1 MITFIKG
8 ILAEKNPT
16 HVTIEVGGVG
26 FGIFIPLSSFDKL
39 GEIGS
44 EVKLLTHLNVKED
57 SLTLYGFKSHEER
70 TLFQMLIEVSGIG
83 PRTAIGIL
91 SGTTASDFY
100 NLVMNKNYTRLTAIP
115 GIGKKTAERL
125 VLELYDKISKSNL
138 KSAPDQKS
146 VSGNYEVRNEA
157 IQALCSLG
165 FSKPVAEK
173 SVNGILMTSPSA
185 AAMTVEELI
194 KRALKTAA
202 GN

>member
-1 MITFIKG
+1 MLTFIKG

-16 HVTIEVGGVG
+16 HVTVEVNGVG
-26 FGIFIPLSSFDKL
+26 FGIFVPLSNFDKL

-44 EVKLLTHLNVKED
+44 EVKLLTHLHVKED
-57 SLTLYGFKSHEER
+57 SLTLYGFLTAEER
-70 TLFQMLIEVSGIG
+70 SLFEMLIEVSGIG
-83 PRTAIGIL
+83 PRTALGIL
-91 SGTTASDFY
+91 SGTTVNDFH
-100 NLVMNKNYTRLTAIP
+100 NVVLNKNYTRLTTLP

-146 VSGNYEVRNEA
+146 SSGNYEIRHEA

-173 SVNGILMTSPSA
+173 SVNGILMTTSSST
-185 AAMTVEELI
+185 MSLEDLI
-194 KRALKTAA
+194 KKALKTAA

>member
-1 MITFIKG
+1 MLTFIKG

-16 HVTIEVGGVG
+16 HVTLEVNGVG
-26 FGIFIPLSSFDKL
+26 FGIFVPLSNFDKL

-44 EVKLLTHLNVKED
+44 EVKLLTHLHVKED
-57 SLTLYGFKSHEER
+57 SLTLYGFLTSEER
-70 TLFQMLIEVSGIG
+70 SLFEMLIEVSGIG
-83 PRTAIGIL
+83 PRTALGIL
-91 SGTTASDFY
+91 SGTTVGDFH
-100 NLVMNKNYTRLTAIP
+100 NVVLNKNYTRLTSLP

-125 VLELYDKISKSNL
+125 VLELFDKISKSNL

-146 VSGNYEVRNEA
+146 SSGNYEIRSEA

-173 SVNGILMTSPSA
+173 SVNGILMTNASA
-185 AAMTVEELI
+185 VISLEELI
-194 KRALKTAA
+194 KRALKSAS